1 MSFSTLFRDVNGH
14 VADTIA
20 FEVPESER
28 STLFAAAP
36 PPRGS
41 RGETPNDEADR
52 RPDPVGPWIACDEP
66 TGVIEI
72 HDPRLLRRGHEAFCL
87 AVLEAAV
94 ARFGAY
100 RAEVWL
106 ETSIC
111 RLEFGPGR
119 FDRTEMARR
128 AASAIET
135 ATPAVREGAGSREG
149 ARARGRFLAASA
161 TYDGTSSATELMS
174 DEPSDT
180 EGTHE
185 SPAQRRRLVH
195 IAMAGGSFAMAV
207 GAVILPGIPTLPFLI
222 MTGRHA
228 VLISPRIE
236 RMLKRHPWCAA
247 ILAEVETAS
256 DSTMNRESL
265 WKMVGL
271 AVLLVAGIWLF
282 QPPLPVILL
291 LEFALMAFLGWREWS
306 SRSGPA
312 EVRLGAVA

>member
-1 MSFSTLFRDVNGH
+1 M
-14 VADTIA
+14 
-20 FEVPESER
+20 
-28 STLFAAAP
+28 
-36 PPRGS
+36 
-41 RGETPNDEADR
+41 
-52 RPDPVGPWIACDEP
+52 
-66 TGVIEI
+66 IEI

-119 FDRTEMARR
+119 FDRTEMARL
-128 AASAIET
+128 AASAIGA
-135 ATPAVREGAGSREG
+135 ATPAVREGTGSREG
-149 ARARGRFLAASA
+149 TGPGGRFLAASSA
-161 TYDGTSSATELMS
+161 YDGTSSATEVVS
-174 DEPSDT
+174 DEPSDM
-180 EGTHE
+180 EATHE
-185 SPAQRRRLVH
+185 SPAQRRRLIH

-247 ILAEVETAS
+247 ILAEVETSS

-271 AVLLVAGIWLF
+271 AMLFVAGIWLF

-291 LEFALMAFLGWREWS
+291 LEFALMAFLGWREWR
-306 SRSGPA
+306 SRSGHA